1 MRRLIKKMVRFYFDS
16 TIRNLIKYIE
26 DRTVEE
32 LNVPEIQRHI
42 IYSKLPW
49 IDDMIPTQADISNF
63 IRANVRELLRRQLR
77 PHEFVVVRSMGFEF
91 YVDFNAHFFQA
102 TYMFEQS

>member
-1 MRRLIKKMVRFYFDS
+1 MVRFYFDETS
-16 TIRNLIKYIE
+16 RELYIYIE

-32 LNVPEIQRHI
+32 LNVSEIQRHI

-49 IDDMIPTQADISNF
+49 IDDVIPTQADIADF
-63 IRANVRELLRRQLR
+63 IRANVRKIVRRKLR

-91 YVDFNAHFFQA
+91 YVDADAHFFQA
-102 TYMFEQS
+102 TYMF

>member
-1 MRRLIKKMVRFYFDS
+1 MVRFYFDDNN
-16 TIRNLIKYIE
+16 TNELYTYIE
-26 DRTVEE
+26 DRTVDE

-49 IDDMIPTQADISNF
+49 IDDVIPTQADISNF
-63 IRANVRELLRRQLR
+63 IRANVRKIVRRKLR

-91 YVDFNAHFFQA
+91 YVDADAHFFQA
-102 TYMFEQS
+102 TYYN

>member
-1 MRRLIKKMVRFYFDS
+1 MVRFYFEGTS
-16 TIRNLIKYIE
+16 QKLLKYIE

-49 IDDMIPTQADISNF
+49 MDDVIPTQADISNF

-77 PHEFVVVRSMGFEF
+77 SHEFVVVRSMGFEF
-91 YVDFNAHFFQA
+91 YVDADAHFFQA
-102 TYMFEQS
+102 TYYN

>member
-1 MRRLIKKMVRFYFDS
+1 MVRFYFEGRD
-16 TIRNLIKYIE
+16 RDVCRFIE
-26 DRTVEE
+26 EHTVKE

-49 IDDMIPTQADISNF
+49 IDDVIPTQDDISHF

-77 PHEFVVVRSMGFEF
+77 PHEFLVVRSMGFEF
-91 YVDFNAHFFQA
+91 YVDADAHFFQA
-102 TYMFEQS
+102 TYYN